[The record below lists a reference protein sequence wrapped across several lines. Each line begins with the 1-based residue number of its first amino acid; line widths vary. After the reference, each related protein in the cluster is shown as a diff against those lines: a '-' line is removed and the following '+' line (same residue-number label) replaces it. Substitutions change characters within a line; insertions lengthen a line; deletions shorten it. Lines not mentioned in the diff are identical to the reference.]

1 MLVFELDF
9 RRICDCMCGGFENGL
24 LKLLV
29 QGLAIRIQNQKKKIL
44 QKPPREMEEGN
55 EYVKIP

>member
-29 QGLAIRIQNQKKKIL
+29 QGLAIRIQNQKKKNSP
-44 QKPPREMEEGN
+44 KTTKRNGRR
-55 EYVKIP
+55 K